1 MRTAGDEPSGRWL
14 IYLAVATSTESLKI
28 IDPRDVLR
36 RHGLRAN
43 KALGQNF
50 LTDASALGAVL
61 DAAELES
68 EDRVLE
74 IGPGAGTLT
83 AELVQRAGC
92 VLAIELDET
101 LVGVVRMELGD
112 RPNLHIAHGDILK
125 VPYQRML
132 ADACGA
138 GSYKVVANLPY
149 YITSQVLRLL
159 LEREP
164 KPELIDVMVQKE
176 VAERATAGPGAMS
189 LLGLSVQTFSQAWLV
204 AHVPAGSFVPQ
215 PEVDSAVLQLKVR
228 PEPLFPEISMERY
241 FAIAAAGFG
250 QKRKGLLNSLSSNL
264 HLSKPVV
271 QEALRAAGIEPLTR
285 AQQLGLE
292 DWARLCDTLPLA

>member
-1 MRTAGDEPSGRWL
+1 MRTAGDEPSGWWL
-14 IYLAVATSTESLKI
+14 IYLAVATSTESPKI

-61 DAAELES
+61 DAAELEP

-74 IGPGAGTLT
+74 IGPGVGTLT

-101 LVGVVRMELGD
+101 LVGVLCMELGD
-112 RPNLHIAHGDILK
+112 RPSLHLAHGDILK

-132 ADACGA
+132 ADTCGA
-138 GSYKVVANLPY
+138 GSYKVIANLPY
-149 YITSQVLRLL
+149 YITSHVLRLL

-164 KPELIDVMVQKE
+164 KPETIVVMVQKE

-189 LLGLSVQTFSQAWLV
+189 LLSLSVQTYSQAQV
-204 AHVPAGSFVPQ
+204 MAQVPAGSFVPQ

-228 PEPLFPEISMERY
+228 PEPLFPKISMERY

-250 QKRKGLLNSLSSNL
+250 QKRKGLLNSLASNL
-264 HLSKPVV
+264 HLPKAVV

-292 DWARLCDTLPLA
+292 EWARLCDTLPAA

>member
-1 MRTAGDEPSGRWL
+1 M
-14 IYLAVATSTESLKI
+14 AVATSTERPEI

-50 LTDASALGAVL
+50 LTDASALWAVL
-61 DAAELES
+61 DAAELQPG
-68 EDRVLE
+68 DRVLE
-74 IGPGAGTLT
+74 IGPGVGTLT
-83 AELVQRAGC
+83 VELAQRARC

-101 LVGVVRMELGD
+101 LVGVLRVELGD

-132 ADACGA
+132 TDTCGA

-149 YITSQVLRLL
+149 YITSHVLRLL
-159 LEREP
+159 LEQEP
-164 KPELIDVMVQKE
+164 KPELIVVMVQKE
-176 VAERATAGPGAMS
+176 VAERATAGPGAMN
-189 LLGLSVQTFSQAWLV
+189 LLGLSVQTFSQARLV

-228 PEPLFPEISMERY
+228 PEPLFPEVSMERY
-241 FAIAAAGFG
+241 FAIAAAGYG

-264 HLSKPVV
+264 YLPKPVV
-271 QEALRAAGIEPLTR
+271 HEALRAAGIEPLTR

-292 DWARLCDTLPLA
+292 EWARLCDTLPPA